1 MKQQLFLLI
10 LCLGAAAGA
19 VYGQDA
25 TEAGLTARYTF
36 DGNLEDATGASDN
49 AGRPE
54 GSPSFGCGVIGSSLS
69 LDGAGSFVR
78 IPGATSN
85 NVNREFNQEDFTVGL
100 YFKPIGNTGATQ
112 TLISKRD
119 TNCNNLQFFAV
130 TYSPPTATLSVIFRQ
145 NNQVA
150 EVTRPI
156 VNDFC
161 WQHVVVTRAGTDIR
175 LYLNAEEVG
184 ETTTTSRVDVTN
196 AGQLRIGAANCSGPG
211 ESGFRGLLDEVRIYN
226 RALNVLE
233 VAGLYF
239 SPDRILNT
247 NNRIF
252 LGESLPISLNS
263 NCGINFS
270 WSPADGV
277 ESPTDMEPTI
287 TPTVAGTQA
296 YTVSIQDAES
306 GCTAQDS
313 IVLQVVDPDELDCS
327 QIFLPEAFTPNG
339 IGPAANETFG
349 ISNPFALPE
358 LLSFEIYD
366 RYGAQ
371 MFQTTDAFG
380 RWDGTFKGQAVEPG
394 VVVWRVVYRCEGVE
408 EVLSGSVMVLR

>member
-1 MKQQLFLLI
+1 MIQQLFLLF
-10 LCLGAAAGA
+10 LCLGAAASTL
-19 VYGQDA
+19 YGQDPV
-25 TEAGLTARYTF
+25 ESGLTARYTF
-36 DGNLEDATGASDN
+36 DGNLEDATGAGDN

-54 GSPSFGCGVIGSSLS
+54 GTPSFGCGVVGSSLS

-85 NVNREFNQEDFTVGL
+85 NVNREFDQEDFTVSL

-119 TNCNNLQFFAV
+119 TNCNNLQFFAIS
-130 TYSPPTATLSVIFRQ
+130 YSPPTATLSVTLRQ

-150 EVTRPI
+150 EVTHQI

-161 WQHVVVTRAGTDIR
+161 WQHIVATRAGTEVR
-175 LYLNAEEVG
+175 LFLNTDEVG
-184 ETTTTSRVDVTN
+184 RVSTTSRVDVSN
-196 AGQLRIGAANCSGPG
+196 AGQLRIGGADCTGPG
-211 ESGFRGLLDEVRIYN
+211 EASFRGLLDETRVYN
-226 RALNVLE
+226 RALNRIE
-233 VAGLYF
+233 VTSLYF

-252 LGESLPISLNS
+252 LGQSLPVSLNS
-263 NCGINFS
+263 NCGINFE
-270 WSPADGV
+270 WSPTDGV
-277 ESPTDMEPTI
+277 ENPTDMEPTI

-296 YTVSIQDAES
+296 YTVRIRDAES
-306 GCTAQDS
+306 NCIAQDS

-339 IGPAANETFG
+339 IGPVANETFG
-349 ISNPFALPE
+349 ISNPFAIPE

-380 RWDGTFKGQAVEPG
+380 RWDGTFKGEAVEPG
-394 VVVWRVVYRCEGVE
+394 LAVWRVVYRCEGVE
-408 EVLSGSVMVLR
+408 EVLSGSVMLLR